1 MEQNFS
7 ENPVP
12 IIGAWK
18 LVSFEIQNSNGVV
31 TYPFG
36 EDAQGSI
43 IYTESGRF
51 AAQAMRPDRPR
62 FESGDQLKGTTEEIK
77 ANYEGFISYY
87 GHYEF
92 DAENGFVIHHVQ
104 GSLLPNW
111 EGQEQKRFVEL
122 KGDRLKLTTPPT
134 LWGGG
139 GEMVGV
145 LLWEQIS

>member
-1 MEQNFS
+1 MAS
-7 ENPVP
+7 WVHPRIAGIPDWYVP
-12 IIGAWK
+12 TAQTR
-18 LVSFEIQNSNGVV
+18 LVILSRS
-31 TYPFG
+31 
-36 EDAQGSI
+36 
-43 IYTESGRF
+43 
-51 AAQAMRPDRPR
+51 AAQAPAL
-62 FESGDQLKGTTEEIK
+62 SEEIK

-92 DAENGFVIHHVQ
+92 DAENGFVIQHVQ
-104 GSLLPNW
+104 GSLFPNR

-145 LLWEQIS
+145 LLWEQIY